1 MKFIDYLLQFTK
13 IFDWYFNLP
22 SLKRI
27 QLNYITLLSGVIL
40 ISYYND
46 QLHRKNYSD
55 LSARIDIIN
64 NARSKEQEKYTAGL
78 QYYTDKFNHLLELFI
93 KQKEEIKQ
101 IKKEP

>member
-1 MKFIDYLLQFTK
+1 MKFLDYLLQLPK

-22 SLKRI
+22 AIKRI
-27 QLNYITLLSGVIL
+27 QLNYIALLSFVIL
-40 ISYYND
+40 LSYYND

-64 NARSKEQEKYTAGL
+64 NSRSQEQEKYTAGL
-78 QYYTDKFNHLLELFI
+78 QYYTDKLNHLLEILI